1 MSGPYRLEVSSPGID
16 RPIQSADDFARF
28 AGFRAKIRLIPG
40 VVRRRFTGVLQG
52 MDDNKILIEV
62 DGEQHSLPLNQLD
75 WGHLV
80 LDLEEFSRIQNAYDA
95 EPKLE
100 GAQS

>member
-1 MSGPYRLEVSSPGID
+1 
-16 RPIQSADDFARF
+16 
-28 AGFRAKIRLIPG
+28 
-40 VVRRRFTGVLQG
+40 
-52 MDDNKILIEV
+52 MDNDHILIEV
-62 DGEQHSLPLNQLD
+62 DGEQHRLPLNQLD

-80 LDLEEFSRIQNAYDA
+80 LDLDEFSRIQNAYDA